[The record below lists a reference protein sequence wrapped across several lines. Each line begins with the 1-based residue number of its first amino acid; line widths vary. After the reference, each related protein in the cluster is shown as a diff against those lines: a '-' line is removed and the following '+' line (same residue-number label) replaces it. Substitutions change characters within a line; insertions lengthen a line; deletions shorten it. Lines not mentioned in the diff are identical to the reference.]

1 MKIIH
6 IISGL
11 TQGGA
16 ESQLERLILSS
27 NPKKNEHIVIT
38 LRTEDTAIKK
48 RLLSNGIVV
57 YELGFNGLGLIP
69 GFFNLRA
76 LLKQLYTID
85 SIIQCWMYIGNFFGL
100 LTAITLKLPHKVV
113 WNIRRTEIPKGVSGL
128 LSKICGVLS
137 YRYPVPIICCA
148 YSAKESHIKAGYNSE
163 NMTVIHNGIDT
174 DLFTSDIKQR
184 NSLRKKFDI
193 KSDELVLGMVGR
205 FAEVKGHI
213 YLLQALKIISLNSP
227 LLFNKLKIILI
238 GRNIFSA
245 PTLSTLLNDENLKKR
260 ILVVDET
267 SHVQDYMQG
276 FDIYCMPSESEG
288 FPNVVAEAMACSVP
302 AIVTDVGDA
311 AFIVNNSNFVVPPFQ
326 PAALAQVI
334 QQTLQLSAIEK
345 ETLSKS
351 SRRRICQNFSISLA
365 LSKYN
370 DLYQKL
376 IG

>member
-27 NPKKNEHIVIT
+27 NPKKNEHIVIS
-38 LRTEDTAIKK
+38 LRTDNTEIKK

-57 YELGFNGLGLIP
+57 YELGFNGLGLIT

-148 YSAKESHIKAGYNSE
+148 YSAKESHINAGYNSE

-174 DLFTSDIKQR
+174 DLFKADIKQR
-184 NSLRKKFDI
+184 KSLRKKFDI

-227 LLFNKLKIILI
+227 LLFNKLKIMLI
-238 GRNIFSA
+238 GRNISSA
-245 PTLSTLLNDENLKKR
+245 PTLSTLLNDESLNKR
-260 ILVVDET
+260 IIVVDET
-267 SHVQDYMQG
+267 SHVQEYMQG

-351 SRRRICQNFSISLA
+351 SRRRICQNFSIA